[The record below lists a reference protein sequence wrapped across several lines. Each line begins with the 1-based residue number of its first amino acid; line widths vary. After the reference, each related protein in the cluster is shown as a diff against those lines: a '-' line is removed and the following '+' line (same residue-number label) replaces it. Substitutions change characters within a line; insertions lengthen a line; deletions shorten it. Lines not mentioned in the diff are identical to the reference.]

1 VGYTSKSERE
11 AASRMAWHE
20 ILAHVRQ
27 AEQCDEM
34 EARRQI
40 GNAIEDRA
48 LPTRWAASQWGA
60 SGFMAF
66 DDIPRTADYWRECE
80 TDPNDHDAIREPP
93 PYDPLVP
100 KRIAR
105 RLDKKRGFRKP
116 IFPRVRVLQIWPE
129 RHELLTAR
137 IETKAI
143 TFLVPL
149 LKTNRDITRGEAW
162 KKCKQKF
169 PTLSERGFR
178 SRIWPDAREGAGL
191 ESKAPAGRRPKP
203 KT

>member
-1 VGYTSKSERE
+1 
-11 AASRMAWHE
+11 MAWRE

-27 AEQCDEM
+27 AEQCDES

-60 SGFMAF
+60 SGAP
-66 DDIPRTADYWRECE
+66 DDIPRTAEYWRECE

-93 PYDPLVP
+93 PYDASLVP
-100 KRIAR
+100 KRVAR

-116 IFPRVRVLQIWPE
+116 IFPRDRVLQIWPE

-137 IETKAI
+137 IETEAI
-143 TFLVPL
+143 ALLVPL
-149 LKTNRDITRGEAW
+149 LKTNRDITRDETW

-178 SRIWPDAREGAGL
+178 FRIWPKAREGAGL

>member
-1 VGYTSKSERE
+1 MTWSK
-11 AASRMAWHE
+11 

-27 AEQCDEM
+27 AEQCDES

-48 LPTRWAASQWGA
+48 LPARWAASQWGA
-60 SGFMAF
+60 SGFMAT

-93 PYDPLVP
+93 PYDPGVP
-100 KRIAR
+100 KRTA
-105 RLDKKRGFRKP
+105 
-116 IFPRVRVLQIWPE
+116 FPRDRVLRIWPE
-129 RHELLTAR
+129 RHKRLTSR
-137 IETKAI
+137 IETEAI

-149 LKTNRDITRGEAW
+149 LKTNRNITRGEAW
-162 KKCKQKF
+162 EKCKQKF

-178 SRIWPDAREGAGL
+178 SRIWPDAREGAEL